1 MAAVEQRVEYLEA
14 VLGQFI
20 VQTNTAL
27 ARMERGLESLQKE
40 MKEFKDEMKEF
51 KDEMREF
58 KDEMREFKDEMS
70 GFKKESEAQARR
82 MNEKWGELANKMGTF
97 VEDLV
102 YPSLAGIIRQKFSL
116 EAEMLGIRIKKRFPG
131 GANYEADAIA
141 LAGEYVFLNSTR
153 SSLDNRAVNDF
164 IKEIPRFREFFPEYA
179 DRKLI
184 GILASLYI
192 DESVIKYAERKG
204 FLVLGVGIELM
215 EIKNTPGFTPKEW

>member
-1 MAAVEQRVEYLEA
+1 MAAVKQRVEYLEA

-40 MKEFKDEMKEF
+40 MRAFKDEMKVF
-51 KDEMREF
+51 KDEM
-58 KDEMREFKDEMS
+58 KEFKDEMS

-102 YPSLAGIIRQKFSL
+102 YPSMAGIIRQKFSL

-164 IKEIPRFREFFPEYA
+164 IKEIPRFRQFFPEYA

-192 DESVIKYAERKG
+192 DESVVKYAERKG

>member
-27 ARMERGLESLQKE
+27 TRMERGLESLQKE
-40 MKEFKDEMKEF
+40 MREFKNEMKEF
-51 KDEMREF
+51 KN
-58 KDEMREFKDEMS
+58 EMREFKDEMS

-141 LAGEYVFLNSTR
+141 LAGEYIFLNSTR
-153 SSLDNRAVNDF
+153 STLDNRAINDF
-164 IKEIPRFREFFPEYA
+164 IKEIPRFRQFFPEYA
-179 DRKLI
+179 ERKLI

-192 DESVIKYAERKG
+192 DESVVKYAERKG

>member
-40 MKEFKDEMKEF
+40 MRAFKDEMKVF
-51 KDEMREF
+51 KDEM
-58 KDEMREFKDEMS
+58 KEFKDEMS

-102 YPSLAGIIRQKFSL
+102 YPSMAGTIRQKFSL

-164 IKEIPRFREFFPEYA
+164 IKEIPRFRQFFPEYA

-192 DESVIKYAERKG
+192 DESVVKYAERKG

>member
-40 MKEFKDEMKEF
+40 MRAFKDEMKVF
-51 KDEMREF
+51 KDEM
-58 KDEMREFKDEMS
+58 KEFKDEMS

-102 YPSLAGIIRQKFSL
+102 YPSMAGIIRQKFSL

-164 IKEIPRFREFFPEYA
+164 IKEIPRFRQFFPEYA

-192 DESVIKYAERKG
+192 DESVVKYAERKG